1 LLGLAFLMVEVLAMQ
16 LTLRVIGF
24 PALNL
29 ALVVATFLVAAGCGS
44 AASARVTTSR
54 GLRIVLAALGVTLL
68 LFVPLLNS
76 WLETIERLPLAA
88 RCVAVSLALFP
99 FGFGMGIPFPAGIRL
114 LQPTARGLIPWLW
127 GMNGIA
133 SIAGSAAIVALVLET
148 GLPRAGLLPACLYL
162 LAIPAT
168 SRFTRGL
175 PPTHAPARTM

>member
-1 LLGLAFLMVEVLAMQ
+1 
-16 LTLRVIGF
+16 
-24 PALNL
+24 
-29 ALVVATFLVAAGCGS
+29 
-44 AASARVTTSR
+44 
-54 GLRIVLAALGVTLL
+54 
-68 LFVPLLNS
+68 VPLLNS